1 MNTLFKDV
9 GMTDESQ
16 DEDEVVTKK
25 KVSKATPK
33 KAKKV
38 PKETKKKVPKKI
50 IKKKSPQKKKR
61 IAVKGDI
68 KTVKEIGKNV
78 QVKYRTEGLFGVAKG
93 TISFLKTPVKP
104 VQTEGECSVQV
115 KPIETGEELD
125 CIIGDCI
132 IGDPNC
138 CCLDP
143 VKLKFP
149 DPAQIEKDVF
159 GSKNPKTKI
168 YFCRLCKN
176 KGCKTDLKNI
186 FPSTCQDYFHLS
198 PHTEKWFHGSTHQLK
213 NSLTSSRLLNEKLE
227 EIVDQL

>member
-1 MNTLFKDV
+1 
-9 GMTDESQ
+9 MTDDSQ
-16 DEDEVVTKK
+16 DEDEVVKK
-25 KVSKATPK
+25 KVSKAVPK

-38 PKETKKKVPKKI
+38 PKKKAPKKT

-61 IAVKGDI
+61 IAVKGT
-68 KTVKEIGKNV
+68 KSTVKETGKNV

-93 TISFLKTPVKP
+93 TITFLKTPVKP

-176 KGCKTDLKNI
+176 KGCKTDVKNI
-186 FPSTCQDYFHLS
+186 FPSSCQDYFHLS
-198 PHTEKWFHGSTHQLK
+198 PHTEKWFHGSTHINCKYTKIYPNQP
-213 NSLTSSRLLNEKLE
+213 
-227 EIVDQL
+227 

>member
-1 MNTLFKDV
+1 
-9 GMTDESQ
+9 MTDDSQ
-16 DEDEVVTKK
+16 DEDEVVKK
-25 KVSKATPK
+25 KVSKAVPK

-38 PKETKKKVPKKI
+38 PKKKAPKKT

-61 IAVKGDI
+61 IAAKGT
-68 KTVKEIGKNV
+68 KSAVKETGKNV

-93 TISFLKTPVKP
+93 TITFLKTPVKP

-176 KGCKTDLKNI
+176 KGCKTDVKNI
-186 FPSTCQDYFHLS
+186 FPSSCQDYFHLS